1 MPLPHPV
8 KHCPIC
14 GDKVK
19 GRSDKIFCSPDC
31 KAVYHYNRSTQR
43 DPITGP
49 IDKILHRNWVVL
61 QEQYE
66 LAGIKKFYV
75 EKNKLQKDGFKPN
88 YYTTSLT
95 NSKNKVYYYI
105 YNFGWMDFSNKQLM
119 VTRLSKPK

>member
-1 MPLPHPV
+1 MPFPRPA

-14 GDKVK
+14 GSKVK

-31 KAVYHYNRSTQR
+31 KAVYHYNRKKEL

-119 VTRLSKPK
+119 VIRLSKPK